1 MAIALQPHSSDASRL
16 ALIRERLNTAVIG
29 DILDSLG
36 RCHQFLPQPIQPIRD
51 DMRLAG
57 RAMPVLL
64 RDVYGP
70 QRQPFGR
77 LTEAL
82 DQLQPEDVY
91 LVGPTLAQC
100 AAWGELLTATAKKRG
115 AAGAVIDGF
124 HRDSRRV
131 VEQDWPVFSR
141 GRYAQDAGV
150 RTSVVDF
157 RVPIEVGQVTVSPG
171 DLTVGDID
179 GVVVVPAAI
188 EDEVI
193 ERALEKVSAENT
205 VRAAIE
211 SGMTSTA
218 AWQRYGVL

>member
-1 MAIALQPHSSDASRL
+1 MTDADRL
-16 ALIRERLNTAVIG
+16 TLVRERLNTAVIG

-36 RCHQFLPQPIQPIRD
+36 RFHQFLPQPIQPIRD
-51 DMRLAG
+51 HLRLAG

-70 QRQPFGR
+70 QPQPFGR

-82 DQLQPEDVY
+82 DQLQPGDVY
-91 LVGPTLAQC
+91 LAAPTRARC
-100 AAWGELLTATAKKRG
+100 AAWGELLTATAKARG
-115 AAGAVIDGF
+115 AVGAVIDGF
-124 HRDSRRV
+124 HRDSLRV
-131 VEQDWPVFSR
+131 HEQDWPVFSR

-157 RVPIEVGQVTVSPG
+157 RVPVQIGSVAVSPG
-171 DLTVGDID
+171 DLVVGDLD

-193 ERALEKVSAENT
+193 ERALEKVSTEGL

-211 SGMTSTA
+211 AGMTSSA